1 MSYCFVI
8 RNIFAISWITWRSYY
23 LRIETIIFYFVIK
36 NRTFV
41 SNSSNSKFIHQI
53 IDFIAFNSFLVFIQ
67 NIFDRNINWT
77 FKKVF
82 RFQQNSIEFSRCL
95 IQNSNLRVFKIDQYS
110 WYTGELIQMFL
121 LFFCL
126 VVGIRAKEGF
136 AFGRQ
141 TKGKKDVYWWLLGT
155 SVSHNRLCRI

>member
-36 NRTFV
+36 NSTFV
-41 SNSSNSKFIHQI
+41 SNSSNPKFIHQI
-53 IDFIAFNSFLVFIQ
+53 IDFIAFNSFLAFIR

-121 LFFCL
+121 FFSALWL
-126 VVGIRAKEGF
+126 VFELKKALPSADKR
-136 AFGRQ
+136 
-141 TKGKKDVYWWLLGT
+141 KGKKMFIGHY
-155 SVSHNRLCRI
+155 

>member
-8 RNIFAISWITWRSYY
+8 RNIFAISWITWRTYY

-36 NRTFV
+36 NSTFV
-41 SNSSNSKFIHQI
+41 SNSSNSKFIEQI
-53 IDFIAFNSFLVFIQ
+53 INLVAFNSFLVFIQ

-95 IQNSNLRVFKIDQYS
+95 IQNSNLRVFKINQYS

-121 LFFCL
+121 FFSVSWL
-126 VVGIRAKEGF
+126 VFELKKALPSADK
-136 AFGRQ
+136 Q
-141 TKGKKDVYWWLLGT
+141 KGKKMFIGHY
-155 SVSHNRLCRI
+155 

>member
-8 RNIFAISWITWRSYY
+8 RNIFAISWITWQSYY

-36 NRTFV
+36 NSTFI
-41 SNSSNSKFIHQI
+41 SDSSNSKFIEQI
-53 IDFIAFNSFLVFIQ
+53 INLVAFNNEFLVFIQ
-67 NIFDRNINWT
+67 NLFDRNINWT

-121 LFFCL
+121 FFSASWL
-126 VVGIRAKEGF
+126 VFELKKALPSADKRN
-136 AFGRQ
+136 
-141 TKGKKDVYWWLLGT
+141 GKKMFIGHY
-155 SVSHNRLCRI
+155 